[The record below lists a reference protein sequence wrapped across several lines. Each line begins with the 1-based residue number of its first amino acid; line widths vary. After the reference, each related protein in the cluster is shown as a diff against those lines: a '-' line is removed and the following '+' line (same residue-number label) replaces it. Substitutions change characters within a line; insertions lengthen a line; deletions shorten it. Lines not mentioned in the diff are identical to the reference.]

1 MKIIYHYLS
10 ILLFLTVGLVSC
22 KSGSSFKRSKTVESY
37 LSQDGIQ
44 DKLYPAEEQELQ
56 FKSSGSVIYG
66 FEYVA
71 NGKGPHPTII
81 LLHGLPGNERNLDLA
96 QNLRRAGYNVIYFD
110 YRGSWGSKGT
120 FGFDNSIAD
129 SKAVIDFICDPAH
142 AASMRVDTT
151 RIALIGH
158 SMGAGMALLSGIND
172 KRVKAVA
179 GISVFNPYTLLKG
192 KDAPGNLSAL
202 KEYLLTL
209 GMLNC
214 DPDKFLNDILANI
227 ESYNI
232 EQIVA
237 NSSKPVLIIDEHQN
251 NNYLAKYSKKR
262 NLQYKIWDTDHPF
275 TNRRIALSV
284 EIKNWMDKNLRRSKS
299 N

>member
-1 MKIIYHYLS
+1 MKFIYTHLS
-10 ILLFLTVGLVSC
+10 PLVFLTVVLVSC
-22 KSGSSFKRSKTVESY
+22 KPGSSSKSSKNTESY
-37 LSQDGIQ
+37 LSHDFMP
-44 DKLYPAEEQELQ
+44 DKLYPAAEQELE
-56 FKSSGSVIYG
+56 FKSSGSSIFG

-120 FGFDNSIAD
+120 FGFGNGIAD
-129 SKAVIDFICDPAH
+129 AKAVIDYICEPAH
-142 AASMRVDTT
+142 AATMRIDTT

-158 SMGAGMALLSGIND
+158 SMGAGMALINGIND
-172 KRVKAVA
+172 KRVKAIV

-192 KDAPGNLSAL
+192 KDAPGNLVSL

-214 DPDKFLNDILANI
+214 DPNTFLKEMLANI
-227 ESYNI
+227 EQYNI
-232 EQIVA
+232 EQMVA
-237 NSSKPVLIIDEHQN
+237 NSSKPILVIDEHRN
-251 NNYLAKYSKKR
+251 NNYLAKYSKKEKFK
-262 NLQYKIWDTDHPF
+262 YKMWNTDHPF
-275 TNRRIALSV
+275 TDKRIALSR
-284 EIKNWMDKNLRRSKS
+284 EIKNWMDKNLLKPKSK
-299 N
+299 